1 MSEPQT
7 LSEYL
12 SRFLPIS
19 QRIKARRLLT
29 EEDYLLLYTKA
40 EREEKNGSNLTE
52 SFKHLAM
59 EYMILKE
66 YYAKGDPRKMI
77 VENLMKTWLEDFN
90 MPTERF
96 EIKESEKDDSTN
108 QSDVRFIVESKSQEM
123 SQVLELFEA
132 DDRRVK
138 RMVLQLM
145 ADASDYGIKVE
156 IKDKK
161 LLFRM

>member
-1 MSEPQT
+1 M

-12 SRFLPIS
+12 SQFLPIS

-29 EEDYLLLYTKA
+29 EDDYRLLYTKA
-40 EREEKNGSNLTE
+40 EKEEKNGANLTD
-52 SFKHLAM
+52 SFRYLAM

-77 VENLMKTWLEDFN
+77 VENLMKTWLKEFD
-90 MPTERF
+90 MPN
-96 EIKESEKDDSTN
+96 EKVEVAEPEKGSFAD
-108 QSDVRFIVESKSQEM
+108 QPDVRFVVESKSLAV
-123 SQVLELFEA
+123 SRIFDLFEA